1 VNVNFAAL
9 SLISADAKALEF
21 KSTPVKKGH
30 YRPLLTFWGAAVII
44 SLKMFVSCS
53 YSLAS

>member
-1 VNVNFAAL
+1 VNFAAL